1 MEKSKKQQII
11 EEIKDALSKASSC
24 VVIDFNGVNM
34 ETFTPFRKE
43 CAKEQVRLLVVKNT
57 LAKHAIEGT
66 PYEGISKFL
75 SGMTALVLTMGD
87 QVSGAK
93 VVKKIAKKDERI
105 VVKAGALDGKILT
118 AKEVEVL
125 ADLPSKE
132 ELQAKLL
139 ATMLAVPQNFV
150 RLLNA
155 VPQTFVRLLAAYKDK
170 LEQA

>member
-75 SGMTALVLTMGD
+75 TGMTALVLTMGD

-93 VVKKIAKKDERI
+93 VVKKIARI

>member
-1 MEKSKKQQII
+1 
-11 EEIKDALSKASSC
+11 
-24 VVIDFNGVNM
+24 
-34 ETFTPFRKE
+34 
-43 CAKEQVRLLVVKNT
+43 
-57 LAKHAIEGT
+57 
-66 PYEGISKFL
+66 
-75 SGMTALVLTMGD
+75 MGD

>member
-11 EEIKDALSKASSC
+11 EEIQDALSKASSC

-43 CAKEQVRLLVVKNT
+43 CAKEQVKLLVVKNT
-57 LAKHAIEGT
+57 LAEHAVKGT
-66 PYEGISKFL
+66 SYEGISEFL
-75 SGMTALVLTMGD
+75 TGMTALVLTMGD

>member
-57 LAKHAIEGT
+57 LAKHAVEGT

-105 VVKAGALDGKILT
+105 GSCR
-118 AKEVEVL
+118 
-125 ADLPSKE
+125 PSE
-132 ELQAKLL
+132 QRRASGEA
-139 ATMLAVPQNFV
+139 ACN
-150 RLLNA
+150 NA
-155 VPQTFVRLLAAYKDK
+155 CCTSEFRAA
-170 LEQA
+170 A